1 MSLSLDPARERDVFV
16 EWVRKMHLRA
26 PILPPAYVPY
36 DDAKAVRSPR
46 AIARDALLAF
56 GAAVKIEKLRDGD
69 EDADG
74 TESETTSGTTTETLY
89 RIKATTSR
97 GLELFDSD
105 VTGVPRRVV
114 LNDEHCDVTRGVE
127 VALMNM
133 AAGARWR
140 ARCDWSATYGH
151 DTAKARR
158 LIPDPRLR
166 EGDAIIYELEVVNRT
181 PVHVVR
187 VRELEDGSSV
197 ALAGGGWA
205 RCTKKTTTSG
215 GGWETP
221 RPPFEV
227 TIETSAMLVKGK
239 TKTGDEHGEDEF
251 MEKRVVSY
259 VVGDGR
265 VPLALDAAVRTMRL
279 NEEALVWSNYSG
291 FGTNVTKA
299 SKLRRL
305 IPALPSDGSEP
316 LHGVA
321 YKVKLAAMRHVR
333 DVFNDGTTKKTR
345 TREGLG
351 QFPSDCPMNDCMVRV
366 HFVLSTAT
374 AIGAHSSLAER
385 YDTRSD
391 ASLKGAPFEFRL
403 GCGALPEA
411 VETSIRLMIPKE
423 ESRVVL
429 DLTLGEEA
437 RQRGY
442 GAKNCRPDAPGSK
455 FGVVANLAMIQWDVV
470 LESFDAAVN
479 WYQADVSDMLEEAL
493 LIKEEANALFKT
505 EVYELAR
512 AKYEK
517 TLHKLESLR
526 GLESSDFDRVEAMN
540 CTLALNL
547 VASLQKLHR
556 HVDALKRVNKI
567 LDSDPVN
574 AKALFRRSV
583 SYLALHEFVAAR
595 DDLFACLDAN
605 PSLQSTVAKQLDL
618 VKRTEAQELEC
629 ERAVFRGKF

>member
-1 MSLSLDPARERDVFV
+1 
-16 EWVRKMHLRA
+16 
-26 PILPPAYVPY
+26 
-36 DDAKAVRSPR
+36 
-46 AIARDALLAF
+46 
-56 GAAVKIEKLRDGD
+56 
-69 EDADG
+69 
-74 TESETTSGTTTETLY
+74 
-89 RIKATTSR
+89 
-97 GLELFDSD
+97 
-105 VTGVPRRVV
+105 
-114 LNDEHCDVTRGVE
+114 LNDEHCDVTRGAE

-166 EGDAIIYELEVVNRT
+166 EGDAIIYELEVVNRM

-526 GLESSDFDRVEAMN
+526 GLESSDFDRVEAMK